1 MADGTGLW
9 FFSTSD
15 DRVVTYTDR
24 NSKLLPVKRVRPGTV
39 SETVH
44 IQFTNSTSKTAYL
57 DSYLTPPDSEWSE
70 LEGIEGG
77 TRSFCQRFNEK
88 FDELVRAHD
97 FESDK
102 EGEDKEHEED
112 EDEDEEESATGS
124 VEEEVAGQ
132 VHSSPVDNAVKTG
145 PLVDFYSIVHRMRE
159 IHPDLHTVKRP
170 DQPLRRRLKTW
181 CTQIEDI
188 VGKPKKHVSDNLCVH
203 KTVSTM
209 SKRCFQQAQ
218 AIMVKWNNKT
228 LRDQCSTDLTQY
240 VFQGLQG
247 FEEAIMFEL
256 LSGFNHESSFYEF
269 KRRCEEVRHNRRDQT
284 ENIQKPAEGHA
295 ANVLDDA
302 KELEAALAAKEE
314 EIKNLIRE
322 HEKEKGDHQ
331 HAMAEK
337 EKQMQEL
344 MKKHAEAMASHRE
357 NQTMD
362 SQKDES
368 RVHELEKQVALLQRQ
383 KEQLKKN
390 ASDLQER
397 NTELEKK
404 LSLLQAE
411 RSKAE
416 TNLKDSQKD
425 ESRVHELEKQVALL
439 QGQKEQ
445 LKKNASDLQER
456 NTELEK
462 KLSLPQAE
470 RSKAETNLKRPSSED
485 PVPASKKR
493 KTVSNWEGGELKA
506 GQLVAVVYS
515 EPQRCFYVGKVLA
528 LQTREDEGE
537 EEEVKIQFF
546 KPAKKF
552 MVKEGQPEWV
562 HKKFVLDTNVHISTA
577 GHKLLPLTKSEQ
589 LRLKKKEEEYW
600 SLVV

>member
-1 MADGTGLW
+1 MRQLHPECNQKDERQDLDRKCKSWRKKVNALPTCKGKNLS
-9 FFSTSD
+9 STKPTAI
-15 DRVVTYTDR
+15 RVATLSPRCFALANKIMDKWRQGEYQKQSTTNVSQSLFKCLCGINDEGQMFT
-24 NSKLLPVKRVRPGTV
+24 LL
-39 SETVH
+39 
-44 IQFTNSTSKTAYL
+44 
-57 DSYLTPPDSEWSE
+57 
-70 LEGIEGG
+70 
-77 TRSFCQRFNEK
+77 QRFANGDIQRK
-88 FDELVRAHD
+88 CD
-97 FESDK
+97 FEIAVQRMKDSS
-102 EGEDKEHEED
+102 EQ
-112 EDEDEEESATGS
+112 
-124 VEEEVAGQ
+124 EVA
-132 VHSSPVDNAVKTG
+132 N
-145 PLVDFYSIVHRMRE
+145 
-159 IHPDLHTVKRP
+159 
-170 DQPLRRRLKTW
+170 
-181 CTQIEDI
+181 
-188 VGKPKKHVSDNLCVH
+188 
-203 KTVSTM
+203 
-209 SKRCFQQAQ
+209 
-218 AIMVKWNNKT
+218 
-228 LRDQCSTDLTQY
+228 
-240 VFQGLQG
+240 
-247 FEEAIMFEL
+247 EEAPSE
-256 LSGFNHESSFYEF
+256 
-269 KRRCEEVRHNRRDQT
+269 
-284 ENIQKPAEGHA
+284 KPAEGHA

-439 QGQKEQ
+439 QRQKEQ

-462 KLSLPQAE
+462 KLTLPQAE

-537 EEEVKIQFF
+537 EEEGHVKIQFF

-600 SLVV
+600 SLVA